1 MSVSS
6 VASSN
11 RSDSFDENDFSDS
24 DDEFSNIVRFNRSDS
39 KFDATNTGW
48 LPGKEKTII
57 NPSYVARSSGNLD
70 KVEFVTKPAAV
81 IVKEGLGG
89 SKKRR
94 TLKRKRIQTKGR
106 GKRRLSKRSRKS
118 VRRQKKTP
126 S

>member
-11 RSDSFDENDFSDS
+11 RSDSFDENDFGDS
-24 DDEFSNIVRFNRSDS
+24 DDELSDSGRFNRSDS

-70 KVEFVTKPAAV
+70 KVEFVTKPTSV

-94 TLKRKRIQTKGR
+94 TLKI
-106 GKRRLSKRSRKS
+106 KRRGTKVKRKLLKRSRKS
-118 VRRQKKTP
+118 VRRLKKRRD
-126 S
+126 

>member
-1 MSVSS
+1 MSVSD
-6 VASSN
+6 N
-11 RSDSFDENDFSDS
+11 RSESFDEADFSDS
-24 DDEFSNIVRFNRSDS
+24 DDEFSNSGRFNRSDS

-57 NPSYVARSSGNLD
+57 NPSYVARSSENLD
-70 KVEFVTKPAAV
+70 KVEFVTKPTAV

-94 TLKRKRIQTKGR
+94 TLKLKRRQTKR
-106 GKRRLSKRSRKS
+106 KRRLSKRSRKS
-118 VRRQKKTP
+118 VRRQKKTR

>member
-6 VASSN
+6 EVSSS

-24 DDEFSNIVRFNRSDS
+24 DDEFSDSGRFNRSDS

-57 NPSYVARSSGNLD
+57 NPSYIARSSGNLD

-94 TLKRKRIQTKGR
+94 TLKFKLRQTKR
-106 GKRRLSKRSRKS
+106 KRRLSKRSRKS
-118 VRRQKKTP
+118 VRRQKKTR

>member
-1 MSVSS
+1 MSVP
-6 VASSN
+6 N
-11 RSDSFDENDFSDS
+11 NKSDSFDEADFSDSDS
-24 DDEFSNIVRFNRSDS
+24 DDEFSDSGRFNRSDS

-94 TLKRKRIQTKGR
+94 TLKLKRRQTKGK
-106 GKRRLSKRSRKS
+106 GKRRLIKRSRKS
-118 VRRQKKTP
+118 VRRLKKRRD
-126 S
+126 

>member
-70 KVEFVTKPAAV
+70 KVEFVTKPSAV

-94 TLKRKRIQTKGR
+94 TLKIKRRRTKVKRI
-106 GKRRLSKRSRKS
+106 LLKRSRKS
-118 VRRQKKTP
+118 VRRLKKRRD
-126 S
+126 